1 MISSQGGLA
10 GGGTMTGVLLGRED
24 RAILDL
30 EGPHVVGHTCKVLAV
45 EARLAVAHLRDEI
58 ESRLPQAPMLT
69 WRLRQSSE
77 GPVWLPEETV
87 DIRAHVVD
95 AGSASSAADLRER
108 IAGLFAEHLD
118 RERPLWRLDAI
129 RLPDDQLALV
139 WRIHH
144 ALADGT
150 STMRLGE
157 AVLWREAGAATRP
170 APQADAPRT
179 LHGPDHPQDDLRRRR
194 HLGAFLRREFAE
206 SLGRSPFDAEI
217 GSRRSVAF
225 ASVPFEP
232 LHHAARQLGATVNE
246 AVLSVVSG
254 ALRRWLEH
262 HHGRLGS
269 IRLRVPV
276 SLHQESDD
284 PGNRDSFFTLPVSL
298 HEADPLQ
305 RLRTI
310 QTESS
315 ERKREHD
322 AERMESF
329 LELLG
334 ELSPRL
340 RGFAERI
347 ESGPRSFALS
357 VSNVPG
363 PRKPIEICSASVLSM
378 HSLAEVGRRHG
389 LRVTV
394 VSMAG
399 SLGVGVCADPGIVPD
414 IEGIADGIEAESQ
427 ALLAA
432 AVA

>member
-1 MISSQGGLA
+1 MG
-10 GGGTMTGVLLGRED
+10 GVLLGRED
-24 RAILDL
+24 QAILDL
-30 EGPHVVGHTCKVLAV
+30 EGPHVVGHTCKVLTV
-45 EARLAVAHLRDEI
+45 EARPALAHIRDQI

-77 GPVWLPEETV
+77 GPVWLPEQSV
-87 DIRAHVVD
+87 DMRAHVVD
-95 AGSASSAADLRER
+95 AGSASSAADLRDR
-108 IAGLFAEHLD
+108 IAGLFAQHLD

-129 RLPDDQLALV
+129 RLPDDQMALA

-150 STMRLGE
+150 TTMRLGE
-157 AVLWREAGAATRP
+157 AVLWREAGAAPGP
-170 APQADAPRT
+170 APQADATRT
-179 LHGPDHPQDDLRRRR
+179 VHGYGHPQDDRRRR
-194 HLGAFLRREFAE
+194 GHLGAFLRREFAE
-206 SLGRSPFDAEI
+206 SLGRSPFDGEI

-225 ASVPFEP
+225 VSVAFEP
-232 LHHAARQLGATVNE
+232 LHHAVRQLGATVNE
-246 AVLSVVSG
+246 AVLTIVSG

-276 SLHQESDD
+276 SLHQEAHD

-298 HEADPLQ
+298 HEADPLL

-310 QTESS
+310 QAESS

-322 AERMESF
+322 AERMESL

-334 ELSPRL
+334 EASPRL

-357 VSNVPG
+357 ISNVPG
-363 PRKPIEICSASVLSM
+363 PRKPIEVCGAPVLSM

-399 SLGVGVCADPGIVPD
+399 DLGVGVCADPGIVPD
-414 IEGIADGIEAESQ
+414 IEGMAAGIEAESQ

-432 AVA
+432 AEA

>member
-1 MISSQGGLA
+1 MD
-10 GGGTMTGVLLGRED
+10 GVSLGRED

-30 EGPHVVGHTCKVLAV
+30 EGAHVVGHACKVLSV
-45 EARLAVAHLRDEI
+45 EARPTLDRIRDEI
-58 ESRLPQAPMLT
+58 GARLPHAPRLT
-69 WRLRQSSE
+69 WRLRQGRA
-77 GPVWLPEETV
+77 GPVWLPGESV
-87 DIRAHVVD
+87 DLRAHVVD
-95 AGSASSAADLRER
+95 AGSASSAADLRAR

-129 RLPDDQLALV
+129 RLPDDRLALA
-139 WRIHH
+139 WRVHH

-150 STMRLGE
+150 TMMRLGE
-157 AVLWREAGAATRP
+157 AVLWREAAGTPSPAPRADATRT
-170 APQADAPRT
+170 ADGDGHPR
-179 LHGPDHPQDDLRRRR
+179 DDRRRR
-194 HLGAFLRREFAE
+194 GHLGAFLRREFSE
-206 SLGRSPFDAEI
+206 SPGRSPFDGEI

-225 ASVPFEP
+225 ASVGFEP
-232 LHHAARQLGATVNE
+232 LHHAMRRLGATVNE
-246 AVLSVVSG
+246 AVLCIVSG

-276 SLHQESDD
+276 SLHHEADD

-298 HEADPLQ
+298 HEADPLR

-310 QTESS
+310 QAESS

-347 ESGPRSFALS
+347 ESGPRSFALCI
-357 VSNVPG
+357 SNLPG
-363 PRKPIEICSASVLSM
+363 PRQPIEVCGAPVLSM
-378 HSLAEVGRRHG
+378 HSLAEIGRRHG
-389 LRVTV
+389 LRVTI

-399 SLGVGVCADPGIVPD
+399 ALGVGICADPRIVPD
-414 IEGIADGIEAESQ
+414 VEGMAAGIEAESH

-432 AVA
+432 ARA